1 MEIEK
6 YEKPKLIKTYTINNP
21 IDEFNIINGKC
32 PNYALNWGIKKNLLY
47 WSEGHDFISGKYNL
61 SKEYE
66 YPKNS
71 VTIFEY
77 ERLRNEKNNYE
88 DFIHKNVKN
97 YFKQKRE
104 ELKKE
109 MEYYLYVSK

>member
-1 MEIEK
+1 MSE
-6 YEKPKLIKTYTINNP
+6 YEKPKLIKTYTINSP
-21 IDEFNIINGKC
+21 IDEFNIVNGKC

-61 SKEYE
+61 FKEYE

-88 DFIHKNVKN
+88 TFISQDIKNH
-97 YFKQKRE
+97 FKRKRE
-104 ELKKE
+104 DLKKE
-109 MEYYLYVSK
+109 MENYLYLSK